1 MASTSKAKMKV
12 GEYTVDLANHIGSG
26 AVGMVHPATDARGN
40 KVAAKRICKRE
51 EDIITR
57 ITRDLYKLLDL
68 DHANIAKFENFHQLD
83 STVWIFMEFC
93 PHKDLYEF
101 FRKRRLTERQ
111 YLDIMIQI
119 AQGVEYLHSN
129 NIIHRDIKP
138 TNVLIKNDNP
148 IVAKVTDFDFS
159 KFLEEDCDTSLMS
172 TNVGTP
178 AFKAPEFFLRN
189 ELRKIEY
196 HRNVDI
202 FALGLTYLA
211 IVQEDKALV
220 PRIETPNDDS
230 ELHAPIGRLIAERIK
245 YGRTPLDVIPRGN
258 RKNSL
263 WTKFFKG
270 KGTASSTAATNEP
283 VTVMSD
289 QTKQIRKLIL
299 KMTPHLPEER
309 ISASEIIR
317 ELRLIEE
324 QVLVSNL
331 LCQKCYH
338 SYVLKQSSAS
348 AEFKR

>member
-26 AVGMVHPATDARGN
+26 AVGMVHPATDAEGN

-51 EDIITR
+51 EEIITK
-57 ITRDLYKLLDL
+57 ITRDLSKLLDL
-68 DHANIAKFENFHQLD
+68 DHANIAKYENVHQLD

-111 YLDIMIQI
+111 HLDIMIQI

-189 ELRKIEY
+189 EQRKIEY

-245 YGRTPLDVIPRGN
+245 YDRTPLDVIPRGN

-270 KGTASSTAATNEP
+270 KGTAPTTAATNEP
-283 VTVMSD
+283 VTVLSD

-309 ISASEIIR
+309 ISASEVIR

-324 QVLVSNL
+324 QV
-331 LCQKCYH
+331 H
-338 SYVLKQSSAS
+338 
-348 AEFKR
+348 